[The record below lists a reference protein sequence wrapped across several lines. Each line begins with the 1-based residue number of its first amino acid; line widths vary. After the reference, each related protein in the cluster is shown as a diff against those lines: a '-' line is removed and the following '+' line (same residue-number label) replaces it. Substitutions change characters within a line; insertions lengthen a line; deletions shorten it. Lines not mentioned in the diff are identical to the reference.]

1 MEDCPMKRCRILVV
15 GGGLAGL
22 ALARALD
29 EAGFAPQV
37 IERAAGWQVSG
48 AGMYLQANGVRP
60 CERGVWTRPW
70 PPGPP

>member
-1 MEDCPMKRCRILVV
+1 MKRCRILVV

-48 AGMYLQANGVRP
+48 AGSRF
-60 CERGVWTRPW
+60 TRE
-70 PPGPP
+70 G